1 MTIETE
7 IRMVYARLSQGTDPP
22 TGAALVA
29 AIAEQVN
36 ATPGQIEAV
45 IGFAEPDV
53 AGPAAR
59 DDDQPAVTGFAGH
72 ATGFAV
78 PGAPDTKENP
88 R

>member
-7 IRMVYARLSQGTDPP
+7 IRMVHARLSQGTDPP

-45 IGFAEPDV
+45 IGLAGQDDGRPADPPD
-53 AGPAAR
+53 R
-59 DDDQPAVTGFAGH
+59 RPAVTGFAGH